1 MTRQQLFDFVEKEFS
16 VSPDY
21 PFDKDFETAVFRHK
35 SNKKWFALFMKV
47 PKSKLNGNSNEKVD
61 VLNIKC
67 DPFLKQPMLQNKGFY
82 VAYHMN
88 KVHWISIILEEV
100 SIKDIAAYIEI
111 SYNLTKK

>member
-67 DPFLKQPMLQNKGFY
+67 DPLLKQPMLQNKGFY

-100 SIKDIAAYIEI
+100 SIKDISAYIEI